1 MPVAFLSHSSK
12 DKKEYLDYVASHL
25 RKNFRVYD
33 QDTFGVGLK
42 TIDEIFSSLAS
53 TDLFVL
59 FISNTSL
66 ESEWVKKEIFEAER
80 LLKNGNIRKIFP
92 IVIDPDVTYKDKRI
106 PDWLRKEYN
115 LRPIPRPSVG
125 TRLIEQRLRELS
137 WQSHPNLL
145 ERKRTFVGRHE
156 QIAQIEERFNDY
168 DKPTPICVIASGI
181 PSIGRRSL
189 LSHAVKKATAVPS
202 ESYSP
207 PTIVLT
213 AQDSIED
220 FIIKVYDLGSSK
232 ETDINTTIQDSLPK
246 KIELAARLCLDL
258 AGQDEFLL
266 IEDSG
271 CIVSHERRIADWF
284 KEILSKLVSA
294 NRLQLAIAARFRPD
308 FADLRT
314 NQILHTAVPEL
325 SPKDRIGLL
334 KRYAELE
341 KTQLSPN
348 DYEYFKDTLSG
359 YPEQVQ
365 YLFSLITAEGIDY
378 AKKNSNLLVEFNRN
392 KAETL
397 VQTTVKSEAELEILM
412 LLSQFEFISY
422 TLLEKFVDVK
432 QIEGILNRFI
442 GAALCERIGSSKEYI
457 RLNDTIRDYLLR
469 QRLGLPEKYQSA
481 LISHAREFIKS
492 YSAEEV
498 DASDY
503 LFSLQKLLT
512 NGEIVPPT
520 LLIPSHFL
528 KAMKELY
535 DRHKR
540 HDDII
545 RLADQVLNT
554 NQSLDKNIEREIR
567 HFLCLSLARQKSKRF
582 TYEVRSIDGPEH
594 NFLFG
599 FYYRITGRVSDAIER
614 QKLAIEH
621 TKTASRASR
630 ELVQLYVSIEDYES
644 AIKLAKKNHE
654 SSPSNPFHA
663 EAYFKCLINLAD
675 WKNNEASIMIVLR
688 SMQEAKS
695 SKAREMYLNCQAQY
709 EAYCLKNHPAALHT
723 VEKAIDEFP
732 ESPYP
737 LFTKIGILFRQRDT
751 NAIKTQLAAMSAL
764 LRKKEQFSDA
774 LDKMNAQLM
783 ALEGDMDS
791 ALQLIFERLG
801 HLPETAVA
809 VLKRRLENAYGLT
822 VLQDPDQNN
831 TD

>member
-1 MPVAFLSHSSK
+1 MPTAFLSHSSK
-12 DKKEYLDYVASHL
+12 DKKEYLDYVASKL
-25 RKNFRVYD
+25 KKNFRVYD
-33 QDTFGVGLK
+33 QDTFGIGLR
-42 TIDEIFSSLAS
+42 TIDEIFSGLAA

-66 ESEWVKKEIFEAER
+66 DSEWVKKEIFEAER
-80 LLKNGNIRKIFP
+80 LFRTGNIRRIFP
-92 IVIDPDVTYKDKRI
+92 IVIDPEVSYKDPRI
-106 PDWLRKEYN
+106 PEWLRKEYN
-115 LRPIPRPSVG
+115 LRPISRPSVG

-137 WQSHPNLL
+137 WQTHPKLL
-145 ERKRTFVGRHE
+145 ERKRIFVGRHE

-168 DKPTPICVIASGI
+168 DKPTPTCVIASGI

-189 LSHAVKKATAVPS
+189 LSHAIKKATAVPS
-202 ESYSP
+202 ESYIP

-220 FIIKVYDLGSSK
+220 LVVKIYDLGSS
-232 ETDINTTIQDSLPK
+232 ETTNINATLQDTLER
-246 KIELAARLCLDL
+246 KIELAVKLCSEL
-258 AGQDEFLL
+258 AAQDEFLL
-266 IEDSG
+266 IEDNG

-284 KEILSKLVSA
+284 KEIILKLTPE
-294 NRLQLAIAARFRPD
+294 NRLQLAVASRFRPD
-308 FADLRT
+308 FSDLRS
-314 NQILHTAVPEL
+314 NQILHIATPEL
-325 SPKDRIGLL
+325 TPKDRIGLL
-334 KRYAELE
+334 KRYSELE
-341 KTQLSPN
+341 GVQLTPN
-348 DYEYFKDTLSG
+348 DYDYFKDTLSG

-365 YLFSLITAEGIDY
+365 YLLSLITSEGIDY
-378 AKKNSNLLVEFNRN
+378 AKKNTNLLVEFNRN

-397 VQTTVKSEAELEILM
+397 VQTTVKSDDELEILM

-422 TLLEKFVDVK
+422 TLLEKFIDINS
-432 QIEGILNRFI
+432 IEESLNRFI

-481 LISHAREFIKS
+481 LTAHAREFVKS

-503 LFSLQKLLT
+503 LYSLQKLLT
-512 NGEIVPPT
+512 SGDSVPPT

-535 DRHKR
+535 DRYRK
-540 HDDII
+540 HDDVI
-545 RLADQVLNT
+545 RLADQVLNS
-554 NQSLDKNIEREIR
+554 NQSLEKNIEREIR

-582 TYEVRSIDGPEH
+582 TSEVRFIDGPEH

-614 QKLAIEH
+614 QKQAIEH

-654 SSPSNPFHA
+654 SNPSNPFHA
-663 EAYFKCLINLAD
+663 EAYFKCLINLSD
-675 WKNNEASIMIVLR
+675 WKKSEPSIASVLR

-695 SKAREMYLNCQAQY
+695 LKAREMYLNCQAQY
-709 EAYCLKNHPAALHT
+709 EAYCLKNPALALKT
-723 VEKAIDEFP
+723 VETAVDEFP

-737 LFTKIGILFRQRDT
+737 LFTKIGILFRQRDIG
-751 NAIKTQLAAMSAL
+751 AIKEQLTSMGTL
-764 LRKKEQFSDA
+764 LKKKEQFSDA
-774 LDKMNAQLM
+774 LDKMNAQLI
-783 ALEGDMDS
+783 ALEGDMDG
-791 ALQLIFERLG
+791 ALRIVSEKLG
-801 HLPETAVA
+801 HLPESAIT
-809 VLKRRLENAYGLT
+809 VLRRRLENAHGLT
-822 VLQDPDQNN
+822 LLQDPDQSG